1 MEIKTDRLL
10 IRFIKES
17 DHNAIRTIRQ
27 DFSLSNYAQ
36 YDKPSCLDEDFV
48 RLRVAKW
55 AAANEGRE
63 HMFFA
68 VCKEDIVIG
77 YIAFNKRD
85 SGYETGYCF
94 HSAYQGKGYAKESF
108 SALIGYLRSLGIT
121 RLTAGTA
128 LANTPSVTFLNSLGF
143 RQTGT
148 EKVSFYKD
156 ANENDIIFDGG
167 IFELDL

>member
-1 MEIKTDRLL
+1 MEIITDRLL

-17 DHNAIRTIRQ
+17 DYEAIRAIWH
-27 DFSLSNYAQ
+27 DFSASDLAQ
-36 YDKPSCLDEDFV
+36 YDRPNCLDEDFV
-48 RLRVAKW
+48 RLRIAKW
-55 AAANEGRE
+55 AAANEGKA

-68 VCKEDIVIG
+68 VCKDGVVIG

-85 SGYETGYCF
+85 NSFETGYCF

-108 SALIGYLRSLGIT
+108 SALIGYLRGLGIT

-148 EKVSFYKD
+148 EEVSFYKD
-156 ANENDIIFDGG
+156 TNGNDIFFDGG